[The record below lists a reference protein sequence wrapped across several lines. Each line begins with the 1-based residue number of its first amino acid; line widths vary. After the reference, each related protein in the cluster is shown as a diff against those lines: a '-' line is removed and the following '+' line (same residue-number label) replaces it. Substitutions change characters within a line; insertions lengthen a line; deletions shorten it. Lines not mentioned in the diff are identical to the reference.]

1 MRRPQLAQRAARAR
15 ARADHAIATSRLKA
29 ITCTSGTSGTTQK
42 LQNIWGAGR
51 VGILTSQGQTETGQ
65 TSYLREKRQFEVTLT
80 DKRGNTST
88 ISRAYQYDK
97 AGNIT
102 QINRDLGETQY
113 GYDGL
118 DRLTQ
123 AAPDQN
129 LQSLGLPV
137 EQYGYDPVHNRT
149 SSAHQPGPW
158 SYNADNQL
166 TQYPKV
172 QPFEAGAPAIQTQ
185 VTYTLQ
191 GHTKT
196 ESNSQGEK
204 RYGYNAAERLT
215 TFSDKPAG
223 QASAQIEASY
233 RYDPFGQPRHDG
245 WRSHAGHR
253 GDTRP
258 DGCDAGSRTAPAGIA
273 SAFC

>member
-1 MRRPQLAQRAARAR
+1 MSTAAQTIPMRRPQLAQRAARAR

-102 QINRDLGETQY
+102 QINSDLGETQY

-137 EQYGYDPVHNRT
+137 EQYG
-149 SSAHQPGPW
+149 
-158 SYNADNQL
+158 
-166 TQYPKV
+166 
-172 QPFEAGAPAIQTQ
+172 
-185 VTYTLQ
+185 
-191 GHTKT
+191 
-196 ESNSQGEK
+196 
-204 RYGYNAAERLT
+204 
-215 TFSDKPAG
+215 
-223 QASAQIEASY
+223 
-233 RYDPFGQPRHDG
+233 
-245 WRSHAGHR
+245 
-253 GDTRP
+253 
-258 DGCDAGSRTAPAGIA
+258 
-273 SAFC
+273 